1 MDSDEQRPESLVR
14 GYTGRMFLLLTITF
28 ITIKITQR
36 MLPPL
41 LPEIISDLG
50 ITTFLA
56 GIALS
61 LLTLTRA
68 SMQFPAGRISDQ
80 LSRTSVLLPSL
91 GFIIVGLGIL
101 SFSIEYGMFLAG
113 IFFFGIGLGMFD
125 PAARSMVTDL
135 FVEKRGRAFGLHLTG
150 GDVAGVLAAGLAIW
164 IVAIST
170 WRGAFFPLLILLL
183 PAPVFLYA
191 WSNESLAISAV
202 KVDIVSTVVRL
213 LQTGKMRRLMIAYS
227 MFVFGITGIVGF
239 LPTFL
244 TEVHGFSFALASSSF
259 AVIFAVGMIAKPVSG
274 TMSDSY
280 PRLTVVIVGLLFGI
294 VGVSGL
300 VTAPTQFVALGAVV
314 VYAVGQAAVPP
325 ALQAYLMD
333 QFQDETVGGDFGV
346 VRMTYMVAGSIGP
359 AYIGYIASVAGFI
372 PAFTS
377 MIFVFLGS
385 SGLLL
390 WLRLQ

>member
-1 MDSDEQRPESLVR
+1 MNPDEQHPESLVR
-14 GYTGRMFLLLTITF
+14 GYTGRMFLFLTIVF

-80 LSRTSVLLPSL
+80 LSRTSILLPSL
-91 GFIIVGLGIL
+91 VFIIFALGIL
-101 SFSIEYGMFLAG
+101 SVSTGYGLFLTG

-164 IVAIST
+164 IIAIAT
-170 WRGAFFPLLILLL
+170 WRGAFFPLLLLLL
-183 PAPVFLYA
+183 PAPVILYS
-191 WSNESLAISAV
+191 WSNESLAISRV
-202 KVDIVSTVVRL
+202 NVDIISTVTRL
-213 LQTGKMRRLMIAYS
+213 LQTVKMRRLMIAYS

-244 TEVHGFSFALASSSF
+244 TDVHGFSFALASSSF
-259 AVIFAVGMIAKPVSG
+259 AVIFAVGMLAKPVSG
-274 TMSDSY
+274 TLSDSY

-294 VGVSGL
+294 IGVSGL
-300 VTAPTQFVALGAVV
+300 VSAPTKAIAILAVV
-314 VYAVGQAAVPP
+314 LYAIGQAAVPP

-333 QFQDETVGGDFGV
+333 QFADETVGGDFGV
-346 VRMTYMVAGSIGP
+346 VRMTYMVAGSLGP
-359 AYIGYIASVAGFI
+359 AYIGYIASVAGFV
-372 PAFTS
+372 PAFAS